1 MARKSR
7 KNTEGNSA
15 VQAMPPKRMFQ
26 TAIYVRISVENER
39 KIEADSIGTQIQ
51 MLKDFAS
58 QMPELSIYDVY
69 CDDDITGTNFA
80 RPEFSRMMNDVRD
93 RNVNC
98 IMVKDLSRL
107 GRNYLES
114 GEYIEKVFPFFG
126 IRFIAINDRID
137 TFEKPIDISVQL
149 KNMANEMYAKDI
161 SKKIRSTMDELEAVL
176 YQASER
182 RKEDMRY
189 AV

>member
-1 MARKSR
+1 
-7 KNTEGNSA
+7 
-15 VQAMPPKRMFQ
+15 
-26 TAIYVRISVENER
+26 
-39 KIEADSIGTQIQ
+39 
-51 MLKDFAS
+51 
-58 QMPELSIYDVY
+58 
-69 CDDDITGTNFA
+69 
-80 RPEFSRMMNDVRD
+80 MMNDVRD

-161 SKKIRSTMDELEAVL
+161 SKKIRSTMKSL
-176 YQASER
+176 QAQGKFIGSQPPYGYMRNPEDKYALLIDPETAPVVR
-182 RKEDMRY
+182 EMFQKILDGYTVHNITLQLDRKSTRLNSSHL
-189 AV
+189 